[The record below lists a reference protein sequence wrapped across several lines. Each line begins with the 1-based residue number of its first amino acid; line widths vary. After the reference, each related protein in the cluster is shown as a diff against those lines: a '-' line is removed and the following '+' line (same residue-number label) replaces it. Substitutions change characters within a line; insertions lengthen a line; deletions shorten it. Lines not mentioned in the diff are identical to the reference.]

1 MAVDSSLRIVAPCPA
16 PRACYL
22 VDGSGQF
29 HRAFHAI
36 RGLATSKG
44 LPTNATYG
52 FTTMLRKLLEDEK
65 PEHMAVVFDP
75 PGQDLPPRRLRGV
88 QGQPSADGQGPR
100 AAAAL
105 HPPRVRGAAHA
116 GDRGPGLRGRR
127 RDRDALPPG
136 GRARAW
142 TSSWSRPTRTCCSSS
157 RTACAS
163 LNPGREGSGSTSYD
177 RRAVEEK
184 WGVPPE
190 RIVDVLALVG
200 DSVDNIPGVAGH
212 RRQGRARPGP
222 RVRAARGRARRTPT
236 R

>member
-1 MAVDSSLRIVAPCPA
+1 MS
-16 PRACYL
+16 RARSVYL

-75 PGQDLPPRRLRGV
+75 PGTHLPPRRLRGV
-88 QGQPSADGQGPR
+88 QGQPPADGQGPR

-105 HPPRVRGAAHA
+105 HPARVRGAAHA
-116 GDRGPGLRGRR
+116 GDRGPGLRGGR
-127 RDRDALPPG
+127 RDRDALAPG
-136 GRARAW
+136 GRAGPRRRRGLGRQGPAAARRGPRARAEP
-142 TSSWSRPTRTCCSSS
+142 RPRGQ
-157 RTACAS
+157 R
-163 LNPGREGSGSTSYD
+163 LDELRPPRRRGEVGRPARADRGRAGARRRLGRQHSGS
-177 RRAVEEK
+177 R
-184 WGVPPE
+184 
-190 RIVDVLALVG
+190 
-200 DSVDNIPGVAGH
+200 GH
-212 RRQGRARPGP
+212 RRQGRARPGA
-222 RVRAARGRARRTPT
+222 RVRPARGRARRTPT